1 MQKNNTTKIEA
12 QGGEIITRNSYG
24 DVAIIPK
31 NLVKKYQAYMKAAC
45 DECIDELV
53 ASLPAMSQYAADGSV
68 IPQGKKVKVTLPDG
82 EQAEYSTDSVEYKN
96 LYNSGKLANVV
107 KDKVTG
113 EDTYVM
119 PALKEVEIVGKATG
133 AARDMMDTKK
143 NYTKEQYIKEKLP
156 AFAGSL
162 GVTADNLGGNAEGYK
177 RAINTKVAENILKR
191 KPNAKEKDLTPYE
204 LEIVSNSDLDYKI
217 RANLVERFEQGV
229 LSVGNAGSPVKFKS
243 PNLTGAQAEREST
256 PLNMLAPLEVFPK
269 TVRKLIGDDD
279 RPNVLKDIALD
290 PLNLLLG
297 AGLLKGVSK
306 LGKTTNVLSK
316 ERQIAGSVE
325 DVTNELRQITTPS
338 GFKNKVFDSNIQ
350 LGDAAENAHIS
361 ELGYNYRTLSQKEVD
376 AISDS
381 GGVFP
386 REGKQKGGNK
396 NVKYWTKG
404 NEKNFYGDQSNE
416 TIRVKHANFNENAV
430 VKAEDVEIYNKETKQ
445 FESLASR
452 KRNQTSGN
460 IELNLWNP
468 FKKKTEPLPPTPV
481 SAADELARA
490 NADALAFSQ
499 SPYNKAKLQE
509 FRLGQNFEVTNTD
522 ALFQNS
528 PKAREKFAKL
538 MEENP
543 EAYAHYRNTENWLD
557 GMEGKYTAKAFG
569 DMEDLAVVSKSI
581 SKSKTYNAAT
591 HEIGHSRSVRLPA
604 TKEER
609 IIIDDAWKG
618 LKEKD
623 GSSVSNLEGEAVQGE
638 LRMLLGDKLGKRVYT
653 QKDTKEIKTV
663 LEKMIADDHPY
674 MQSINDFDI
683 SKIIK
688 SLNKIGLASV
698 VPASVIIGGSTLKAQ
713 LNNSKSKRKQ

>member
-119 PALKEVEIVGKATG
+119 PSLKEVEITAEKPLWMKSVDEYKKLNPKSKVIAEYLNNGIAKGLGNTATNYPSRIDEEYESKALDYAAKQLDVNLTKSNKGKFNRVATLNSLPDKQQEILSRLPKYQPGLWTDAVEGGAKLTESDPRGILVSKVLRYLNDGNFTEREKRETMKQYKDHPVISQIEAVGKLLGPLNIPYNATIGNLYTKTQGEEDYTIG
-133 AARDMMDTKK
+133 AA
-143 NYTKEQYIKEKLP
+143 
-156 AFAGSL
+156 
-162 GVTADNLGGNAEGYK
+162 
-177 RAINTKVAENILKR
+177 LKGQ
-191 KPNAKEKDLTPYE
+191 KPKT
-204 LEIVSNSDLDYKI
+204 
-217 RANLVERFEQGV
+217 
-229 LSVGNAGSPVKFKS
+229 
-243 PNLTGAQAEREST
+243 EST
-256 PLNMLAPLEVFPK
+256 MLA
-269 TVRKLIGDDD
+269 IG
-279 RPNVLKDIALD
+279 AD
-290 PLNLLLG
+290 PLNLFGLG
-297 AGLLKGVSK
+297 LIDDLPK
-306 LGKTTNVLSK
+306 LGKAANVLSK

-325 DVTNELRQITTPS
+325 NVTEELRQITTPS

-361 ELGYNYRTLSQKEVD
+361 ELGYNYRTLSQIEVD

-386 REGKQKGGNK
+386 RAGKQKGGNK

-404 NEKNFYGDQSNE
+404 NEKNFYGDQPNE
-416 TIRVKHANFNENAV
+416 VIRVKHANFNENAV
-430 VKAEDVEIYNKETKQ
+430 VKAENVEIYNKETKQ

-452 KRNQTSGN
+452 NYNQTSGN

-509 FRLGQNFEVTNTD
+509 FRPGQNFEVTNTD

-543 EAYAHYRNTENWLD
+543 EA
-557 GMEGKYTAKAFG
+557 
-569 DMEDLAVVSKSI
+569 
-581 SKSKTYNAAT
+581 
-591 HEIGHSRSVRLPA
+591 
-604 TKEER
+604 
-609 IIIDDAWKG
+609 
-618 LKEKD
+618 
-623 GSSVSNLEGEAVQGE
+623 
-638 LRMLLGDKLGKRVYT
+638 
-653 QKDTKEIKTV
+653 
-663 LEKMIADDHPY
+663 
-674 MQSINDFDI
+674 
-683 SKIIK
+683 
-688 SLNKIGLASV
+688 
-698 VPASVIIGGSTLKAQ
+698 
-713 LNNSKSKRKQ
+713 